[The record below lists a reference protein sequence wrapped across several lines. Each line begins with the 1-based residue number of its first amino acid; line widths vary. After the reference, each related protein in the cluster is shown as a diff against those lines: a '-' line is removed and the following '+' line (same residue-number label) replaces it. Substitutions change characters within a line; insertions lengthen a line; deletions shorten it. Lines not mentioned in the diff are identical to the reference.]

1 MILDVDLSG
10 TEGLPDPEAVMAAA
24 SGLAGAGDT
33 FASGV
38 EDIHG
43 GWSGGMTQYYKAPE
57 QEQVCTLLGHPRDT
71 AKALRDS
78 TASAAQALKSFAE
91 GAADIVARRVALVA
105 DLENYGQTGG
115 GLPLDPE
122 TDRALFQSRANIL
135 ADDYR
140 ALDDRCVNALNA
152 LHRNTTSTFASY
164 GPSDPDAAVN
174 AATAVYNTLT
184 QGRSIDPQRDLAR
197 LLRSM
202 DLMTPEE
209 IAAFK
214 ADNPGWA
221 LVAAPAGLDPS
232 VNKDLW
238 ASLKHPEIVIAALP
252 LLAGNLEGIPYSDRA
267 EGNQLA
273 LQAAAAQPGLTQEQE
288 NAFKS
293 LAESLG
299 ASKPEVNGQRYL
311 LAFDPSVIPPLA
323 MVSVGNVDEADYVTV
338 NVPGMDA
345 TTERMTDWTNAAQ
358 SIYDAQKK
366 IDGGS
371 SHAVIAWMNYTTPGL
386 FPSTEVLQSDLARSG
401 GDRLATS
408 LSGIHTVVGEDAF
421 LTVAAHSYGTPTA
434 GDGLEKIDFQ
444 VDAVVLYGSAGMD
457 TDITHNAAS
466 MQVVRDANGN
476 PQVFATQ
483 ASGDTLAGVGILGSH
498 LMGDG
503 RQGATNPLFGAK
515 VFSSDGEGALAPT
528 DEHTPYTGRENP
540 QDSQGYLDTGTQ
552 SLDSLARI
560 SLGLGEQVSVTDP
573 MPLDADELHKLTHP
587 QLYGPR
593 L

>member
-1 MILDVDLSG
+1 MILSVDLSG

-24 SGLAGAGDT
+24 SGLANTGDT
-33 FASGV
+33 FAAGV

-43 GWSGGMTQYYKAPE
+43 GWSGGMAQYYKAPE

-78 TASAAQALKSFAE
+78 SASAAQALKSFAE
-91 GAADIVARRVALVA
+91 GAADIVARRAALVA
-105 DLENYGQTGG
+105 DLENYGQTIA
-115 GLPLDPE
+115 GLPSDPD
-122 TDRALFQSRANIL
+122 TDRMLFQSRANIL

-174 AATAVYNTLT
+174 AATAVYNRLT
-184 QGRSIDPQRDLAR
+184 QGRSTDSQRDLAR

-221 LVAAPAGLDPS
+221 LVAAPVGLDPAA
-232 VNKDLW
+232 NKDLW
-238 ASLKHPEIVIAALP
+238 ASLRHPEIVIAAMP

-267 EGNQLA
+267 KGNQLA

-288 NAFKS
+288 NAFKN
-293 LAESLG
+293 LAESLESPTDEM
-299 ASKPEVNGQRYL
+299 AQRHL
-311 LAFDPSVIPPLA
+311 LGFDPSVVPPLA
-323 MVSVGNVDEADYVTV
+323 MVAIGNVDEADYVTV
-338 NVPGMDA
+338 HVPGMDA
-345 TTERMTDWTNAAQ
+345 TTERMTDWTSAAQ
-358 SIYDAQKK
+358 SLYDAQN
-366 IDGGS
+366 DLGPDS
-371 SHAVIAWMNYTTPGL
+371 HHAVIAWMNYTTPDL
-386 FPSTEVLQSDLARSG
+386 FPSSAEVLHSDLARSG
-401 GDRLATS
+401 GDRLAANLT
-408 LSGIHTVVGEDAF
+408 GIHTVLGDNAF
-421 LTVAAHSYGTPTA
+421 LTVAAHSYGTPTT

-444 VDAVVLYGSAGMD
+444 VDTVVLYGSAGMD
-457 TDITHNAAS
+457 TDVTPDASS
-466 MQVVRDANGN
+466 MQVAEDQNGN

-483 ASGDTLAGVGILGSH
+483 ARADNVTGRGILGSQIV
-498 LMGDG
+498 GDG
-503 RQGATNPLFGAK
+503 RLAATNPLFGAK
-515 VFSSDGEGALAPT
+515 VFSSDGDDLLAPT
-528 DEHTPYTGRENP
+528 DEHSAYTGRENR
-540 QDSQGYLDTGTQ
+540 QDSQGYLDPGTQ
-552 SLDSLARI
+552 SLWSIAKI
-560 SLGLGEQVSVTDP
+560 TMNLGEQVDVRDP
-573 MPLDADELHKLTHP
+573 VPLEYREQHKLTHP

>member
-1 MILDVDLSG
+1 MDLSG

-33 FASGV
+33 FATGV
-38 EDIHG
+38 EDLHG
-43 GWSGGMTQYYKAPE
+43 GWSGGMAQYYKAPE
-57 QEQVCTLLGHPRDT
+57 QEQVCTLLGHPKDT

-91 GAADIVARRVALVA
+91 GALDIVARRAALVA
-105 DLENYGQTGG
+105 ELESYGQTGG
-115 GLPLDPE
+115 PAFDPT
-122 TDRALFQSRANIL
+122 TDRPVFQHRANVL

-164 GPSDPDAAVN
+164 GPPDPAAAVN

-184 QGRSIDPQRDLAR
+184 QGRSTDPQRDLTR

-221 LVAAPAGLDPS
+221 LVAAPVGLDPS
-232 VNKDLW
+232 ANKDLW
-238 ASLKHPEIVIAALP
+238 ASLRHPEIVIAALP
-252 LLAGNLEGIPYSDRA
+252 LLAGNLEGVPYSDRA
-267 EGNQLA
+267 KGNQLA
-273 LQAAAAQPGLTQEQE
+273 LQAAAAQDGLTQEQE
-288 NAFKS
+288 TAFKN
-293 LAESLG
+293 LAESLE
-299 ASKPEVNGQRYL
+299 SPSPETNGQRHL

-323 MVSVGNVDEADYVTV
+323 MVSIGNVDEADYVTV

-345 TTERMTDWTNAAQ
+345 TTERMTDWTDAAQ
-358 SIYDAQKK
+358 SLYDAQEK
-366 IDGGS
+366 IDGNS
-371 SHAVIAWMNYTTPGL
+371 SHAVIAWMNYTTPDL
-386 FPSTEVLQSDLARSG
+386 FPSSADVLQSDLARAG
-401 GDRLATS
+401 GDRLAANLT
-408 LSGIHTVVGEDAF
+408 GIHTVLGDNAF
-421 LTVAAHSYGTPTA
+421 LTVTAHSYGTPTT

-457 TDITHNAAS
+457 TDVTRDATS
-466 MQVVRDANGN
+466 MQVAQDQNGN

-483 ASGDTLAGVGILGSH
+483 ARADNVAGRGILGSQ
-498 LMGDG
+498 LVGDG
-503 RQGATNPLFGAK
+503 RLGATNPLFGAK
-515 VFSSDGEGALAPT
+515 VFSSDGNELLAPT
-528 DEHTPYTGRENP
+528 DEHSAYTGRENR
-540 QDSQGYLDTGTQ
+540 QDSQGYLDPGTQ
-552 SLDSLARI
+552 SLRSIARI
-560 SLGLGEQVSVTDP
+560 TMDLGEQVDVRDP
-573 MPLDADELHKLTHP
+573 MPLDYREHHKVTHP

-593 L
+593 F